1 MKRIMIVEDEIA
13 LRTVYSMLFK
23 KQGFKVHEVMNGK
36 DALEALDKAR
46 PDIILLDILMPIM
59 SGIEFLE
66 QAKLKQRYPG
76 TKVLVLSNLSDPKT
90 LNDIYKLG
98 ADQYVLKASVSPK
111 ALLECV
117 ESLLK
122 TA

>member
-1 MKRIMIVEDEIA
+1 MKRIMIVEDEVA

-23 KQGFKVHEVMNGK
+23 KQGFRVHEMKNGK
-36 DALEALDKAR
+36 EALDALGKAK
-46 PDIILLDILMPIM
+46 PDIILLDILMPVM
-59 SGIEFLE
+59 SGLEFLE
-66 QAKLKQRYPG
+66 QAKLKQNYPA
-76 TKVLVLSNLSDPKT
+76 TKVLALSNLSDPKT
-90 LNDIYKLG
+90 LNQIYKLG

-122 TA
+122 SA